1 MKVTQCEGE
10 GQGGCTMCNANGV
23 FNVQWMCFLYKV
35 EGYEGCYCSDC
46 VKKIRQQKREEDE
59 SC

>member
-10 GQGGCTMCNANGV
+10 GQGSCTMCNANGT

-46 VKKIRQQKREEDE
+46 VKKIRQQKREEDG